1 MRMKV
6 MNELYEKSLRT
17 LELNCVLERL
27 AELCATEEGK
37 QAAAKLM
44 PTSDADEVKELL
56 KETTDA
62 CHMVELKGTPGF
74 RDVKDI
80 KPSLQRADRGGSL
93 NTAELLRIGN
103 VLRTTRTVKAY
114 GEGDGVESGSLDRYF
129 WALTP
134 NRYLEDRIFGA
145 IISEEE
151 IADSASPTLND
162 IRRHMRISGSKVRES
177 LQKIISSPS
186 YSKYLRDPI
195 ITMRGDR
202 YVIPVRSEF
211 KNAIPGMVHDVSSS
225 GGTFFIEPMQA
236 VQANN
241 ELRELLIKEKKE
253 IERILAEL
261 SAEVAAHRETI
272 SASYDMLVALD
283 VIFAKARMSYSMKA
297 MEPAVNTNGKVILN
311 RARHPLIDPK
321 VVVPISVRLGD
332 DFDTLVITGPNTGGK
347 TVTLKTLGLLTLMAE
362 CGLHIPAS
370 DNSCISTFEMVLAD
384 IGDEQSIEQS
394 LSTFSSHMKNIVE
407 ITEQCNQ
414 GSLVLFDEL
423 GAGTDPAEGAA
434 LAVAVIE
441 FCRKLGAK
449 IAATTHYG
457 ELKLYA
463 MRTEGVINA
472 SCEFDV
478 ETLRPTYRL
487 LIGIPGKSNAFAIS
501 ARLGLS
507 GLIIDDAR
515 SLVSENDVN
524 FEDVL
529 SQLEAQRQAME
540 QARIQAERLK
550 LEMEKA
556 QKQSEEYAQEIKK
569 ERDKAVSKARKEAQ
583 MIIDDARRS
592 VNIAMD
598 EIKQMK
604 KQLKDAGAVE
614 DFNQRQAELRR
625 SLNNAEDK
633 LAEKRKEEVKKV
645 SERPAKVGDTVE
657 LLKLGTKATVLQV
670 NKDGTLQIQAGIMKL
685 NVKQNEVYVL
695 PNQNGEEQVKKF
707 VEKANRELRN
717 IATSPEIDLRGMSS
731 DEAINALDIYL
742 DNALMAKLSSV
753 RIIHGKG
760 TGVLR
765 KAVQQHLK
773 RHRRVKSVRLGV
785 YGEGEDGVSIA
796 ELDV

>member
-1 MRMKV
+1 
-6 MNELYEKSLRT
+6 MNELYQKSLST
-17 LELNCVLERL
+17 LELPRVLEML
-27 AELCATEEGK
+27 SQFCVTEEGK
-37 QAAAKLM
+37 EVAMKLV
-44 PTSDADEVKELL
+44 PTSDEDEVKNLL
-56 KETTDA
+56 KETSDA
-62 CHMVELKGTPGF
+62 CHMVELKGSPAF
-74 RDVKDI
+74 RDVKNI
-80 KPSLQRADRGGSL
+80 KASLIRADRGGSL
-93 NTAELLRIGN
+93 NTIELLRIGG
-103 VLRTTRTVKAY
+103 VLRAARAVKAY
-114 GEGDGVESGSLDRYF
+114 GEGDGIETGSLDHYF

-134 NRYLEDRIFGA
+134 NRFLEDKIFGA

-151 IADSASPTLND
+151 IADSASPALSD
-162 IRRHMRISGSKVRES
+162 IRRHIRITSSKVRES
-177 LQKIISSPS
+177 LQKIITSPS
-186 YSKYLRDPI
+186 YSKYLREPI

-202 YVIPVRSEF
+202 YVVPVRSEF

-225 GGTFFIEPMQA
+225 GGTFFVEPMQA
-236 VQANN
+236 VNANN

-261 SAEVAAHRETI
+261 SADVAAHREQI
-272 SASYDMLVALD
+272 SGSYDQLVALD
-283 VIFAKARMSYSMKA
+283 VIFGKSRLSYAMKA
-297 MEPAVNTNGKVILN
+297 MEPAVNSQGRIRLN
-311 RARHPLIDPK
+311 RARHPLIDK
-321 VVVPISVRLGD
+321 NTVVPITVYLGEE
-332 DFDTLVITGPNTGGK
+332 FDTLVITGPNTGGK

-362 CGLHIPAS
+362 CGLHIPVS
-370 DNSCISTFEMVLAD
+370 DNSTISTFETVYAD

-407 ITEQCNQ
+407 ITGQCDDRT
-414 GSLVLFDEL
+414 LILFDEL

-449 IAATTHYG
+449 VCATTHYG
-457 ELKLYA
+457 EMKLYA

-501 ARLGLS
+501 KRLGLS
-507 GLIIDDAR
+507 DLIIDDAR

-540 QARIQAERLK
+540 QARIQAEQLK
-550 LEMEKA
+550 LEVEKTK
-556 QKQSEEYAQEIKK
+556 KQSEEYNQEIKK
-569 ERDKAVSKARKEAQ
+569 ERDKAVAKARKEAQ

-604 KQLKDAGAVE
+604 KQLKDAGAVG

-625 SLNNAEDK
+625 GLNSAEDK
-633 LAEKRKEEVKKV
+633 LNENKPKTEVKK
-645 SERPAKVGDTVE
+645 SARPARQGDTVE
-657 LLKLGTKATVLQV
+657 LLKLGTRATVLQV
-670 NKDGTLQIQAGIMKL
+670 NKDSTLQIQAGIMKL
-685 NVKQNEVYVL
+685 NVKQSEVYVL
-695 PNQNGEEQVKKF
+695 PEQEGEAAVKKF
-707 VEKANRELRN
+707 VEKANRQLRSIQAPSEL
-717 IATSPEIDLRGMSS
+717 DLRGMSA
-731 DEAINALDIYL
+731 DEAINVL
-742 DNALMAKLSSV
+742 DNYIDSALMSKLPSV

-773 RHRRVKSVRLGV
+773 RHKRIKTVRLGV
-785 YGEGEDGVSIA
+785 YGEGEDGVTIA
-796 ELDV
+796 ELDT

>member
-1 MRMKV
+1 

-17 LELNCVLERL
+17 LELNRVLEML
-27 AELCATEEGK
+27 SAVCVTEEGK
-37 QAAAKLM
+37 ELALKLM
-44 PTSDADEVKELL
+44 PTSDVDEVRVLL

-62 CHMVELKGTPGF
+62 NHMVELKGSPAF
-74 RDVKDI
+74 RDVRNVKA
-80 KPSLQRADRGGSL
+80 SLGRADRGGSL
-93 NTAELLRIGN
+93 NPVELLRIGG
-103 VLRTTRTVKAY
+103 VLRAARNVKAY
-114 GEGDGVESGSLDRYF
+114 GEGDGIETGSLDHYF

-134 NRYLEDRIFGA
+134 NRFLEDKIFGA
-145 IISEEE
+145 ILSEEE
-151 IADSASPTLND
+151 IADSASPALAD
-162 IRRHMRISGSKVRES
+162 IRRHMRVTSSKVRDS
-177 LQKIISSPS
+177 LQKIIASPS
-186 YSKYLRDPI
+186 YAKFLREPI

-202 YVIPVRSEF
+202 YVVPVRSEY
-211 KNAIPGMVHDVSSS
+211 KNSIPGMVHDVSSS

-261 SAEVAAHRETI
+261 SADVAAHKDQI
-272 SASYDMLVALD
+272 AQSYDMLVSLD
-283 VIFAKARMSYSMKA
+283 LIFGKSRLSYAMKA
-297 MEPAVNTNGKVILN
+297 MEPAVNTEGKVVLN
-311 RARHPLIDPK
+311 RARHPLIDK
-321 VVVPISVRLGD
+321 AQVVPITVYLGD
-332 DFDTLVITGPNTGGK
+332 SFDTLVITGPNTGGK

-362 CGLHIPAS
+362 CGLHIPVS
-370 DNSCISTFEMVLAD
+370 DDSCISTFETVYAD

-407 ITEQCNQ
+407 ITEHCDDRT
-414 GSLVLFDEL
+414 LVLFDEL

-449 IAATTHYG
+449 VAATTHYG
-457 ELKLYA
+457 EMKLYA
-463 MRTEGVINA
+463 MRTQGVINA

-501 ARLGLS
+501 KRLGLS
-507 GLIIDDAR
+507 DLIIDDAR

-540 QARIQAERLK
+540 QARIQAEQLK
-550 LEMEKA
+550 REVEKTKA
-556 QKQSEEYAQEIKK
+556 QSEEYNREIKK
-569 ERDKAVSKARKEAQ
+569 ERDKAVAKARKEAQ
-583 MIIDDARRS
+583 AIIDDARRS

-604 KQLKDAGAVE
+604 KQLKDAGALE
-614 DFNQRQAELRR
+614 DFNQRQAQLRR
-625 SLNNAEDK
+625 GLNQAEDK
-633 LAEKRKEEVKKV
+633 LADKEEKKETKV
-645 SERPAKVGDTVE
+645 SARPAKQGDTVE
-657 LLKLGTKATVLQV
+657 LLKLGTRATVLQV

-695 PNQNGEEQVKKF
+695 PQQEGEEAVKKF
-707 VEKANRELRN
+707 VEKATKQLRSIQTPSEL
-717 IATSPEIDLRGMSS
+717 DLRGMSA
-731 DEAINALDIYL
+731 DEAITVLENYIDSALL
-742 DNALMAKLSSV
+742 SKLPSV

-785 YGEGEDGVSIA
+785 YGEGEDGVTIA
-796 ELDV
+796 ELDP

>member
-1 MRMKV
+1 
-6 MNELYEKSLRT
+6 MNELYKKSLHT
-17 LELNCVLERL
+17 LELDRVLEML
-27 AELCATEEGK
+27 SDCCITEEGK
-37 QAAAKLM
+37 ERAGKLV
-44 PTSDADEVKELL
+44 PTSDAEEVSGLL

-62 CHMVELKGTPGF
+62 CHMVELKGTPAL
-74 RDVKDI
+74 RDVKDV
-80 KPSLQRADRGGSL
+80 KPSLERADRGGSL
-93 NTAELLRIGN
+93 NAVELLRIAG
-103 VLRTTRTVKAY
+103 VLRATRGVKAY
-114 GEGDGVESGSLDRYF
+114 GEGDGIETGSLDGYF

-145 IISEEE
+145 ILSEEE
-151 IADSASPTLND
+151 IADSASPALND
-162 IRRHMRISGSKVRES
+162 IRRHMRQTGAKVRES

-186 YSKYLRDPI
+186 YSKYLREPI

-202 YVIPVRSEF
+202 YVVPVRSEY
-211 KNAIPGMVHDVSSS
+211 KNSIPGMVHDVSSS
-225 GGTFFIEPMQA
+225 GGTFFVEPMQA

-261 SAEVAAHRETI
+261 SAEAAAHRETI
-272 SASYDMLVALD
+272 SQSYDNLVALD
-283 VIFAKARMSYSMKA
+283 VIFAKARLSYSMKA
-297 MEPAVNTNGKVILN
+297 MEPAVNTAGKVVLN
-311 RARHPLIDPK
+311 RARHPLIDK
-321 VVVPISVRLGD
+321 KAVVPISVRLGD

-362 CGLHIPAS
+362 CGMHIPVS
-370 DNSCISTFEMVLAD
+370 DNSCISTFETVFAD

-407 ITEQCNQ
+407 ITEQCDDR
-414 GSLVLFDEL
+414 SLVLFDEL

-449 IAATTHYG
+449 VAGTTHYG
-457 ELKLYA
+457 EMKLYA
-463 MRTEGVINA
+463 MRTEGVMNA

-501 ARLGLS
+501 KRLGLS
-507 GLIIDDAR
+507 EVIIDDAR

-540 QARIQAERLK
+540 QARIQAEQLK
-550 LEMEKA
+550 LEVEKTK
-556 QKQSEEYAQEIKK
+556 QQSEAYNLEIKK
-569 ERDKAVSKARKEAQ
+569 ERDKAVAKARKEAQ
-583 MIIDDARRS
+583 AIIDDARRS

-625 SLNNAEDK
+625 GLNTAEDK
-633 LAEKRKEEVKKV
+633 LSQKAPQETEKKV
-645 SERPAKVGDTVE
+645 SARLPRQGDTVE
-657 LLKLGTKATVLQV
+657 LLKLGTRATVLSV
-670 NKDGTLQIQAGIMKL
+670 NKDGSLQIQAGIMKL
-685 NVKQNEVYVL
+685 TVKPQ
-695 PNQNGEEQVKKF
+695 
-707 VEKANRELRN
+707 
-717 IATSPEIDLRGMSS
+717 
-731 DEAINALDIYL
+731 
-742 DNALMAKLSSV
+742 
-753 RIIHGKG
+753 
-760 TGVLR
+760 
-765 KAVQQHLK
+765 
-773 RHRRVKSVRLGV
+773 
-785 YGEGEDGVSIA
+785 
-796 ELDV
+796 